1 MTHIAQLI
9 AQVAPDP
16 LSVLIAQGPLGV
28 MLAWFLFRGERLAA
42 LVVREIGDMKET
54 MLLDVASR
62 PSASLAIREIAQD
75 KLDTIE
81 ANRKR

>member
-1 MTHIAQLI
+1 MSLI
-9 AQVAPDP
+9 AQVVAQVAADP
-16 LSVLIAQGPLGV
+16 IAVLIAQGPMGV

-42 LVVREIGDMKET
+42 HIVREIGDMKET

-62 PSASLAIREIAQD
+62 PSATPAVREIARD
-75 KLDTIE
+75 KLDAIE